1 MSQKVQGL
9 NKEFSKKD
17 VERMRHLI
25 KVTHNEKHDVGYRVF

>member
-25 KVTHNEKHDVGYRVF
+25 KGDTQ